1 MNPPI
6 ETLNRFGENALQFA
20 WPMFWQSS
28 VLIAVLFAIDF
39 ALRRRVRAAV
49 RYALWLVL
57 LVKLLL
63 PPSLALPTSA
73 AWWLFPAV
81 TTPARPHV
89 TKFVVN
95 YGADT
100 APSLPLQPI
109 PAFTPPPRPPMSAVA
124 WIILAWSAISVCLLV
139 WLAARWRQVICDVK
153 RATPAPA
160 WLNELF
166 DEAKDSSGLRRNV
179 RLRLT
184 DQAMSPAVCGLF
196 RPVILLPQSLVQKL
210 PPAQLR
216 AVLLHE
222 LTHLRRGDVWINCA
236 QALVQ
241 IVYWWHPLLWLA
253 NARTRSVREEA
264 VDDAVMLALRDDAE
278 AYAPT
283 LLEVAKLAFHR
294 PLASLG
300 LVGIL
305 ESRSA
310 LRQRIERLVN
320 FHAPRKAGLTF
331 VSLCGVCIFSAVAL
345 PMGKAAVSAGNQ
357 PVSQVDASDQ
367 NLTVKVNPEVF
378 IKNVKAEAATYMHA
392 PTDDYT
398 DILLDILRGEGVDC
412 VPPHGLAFNTKTGEI
427 TTQNTPEALEIFR
440 QVIEQLN
447 RPDGKCALP
456 MGFSSFHRK
465 SVVITGQF
473 YKMRTADFDN
483 LVQGLDTH
491 NNKHGGVPWWSVS
504 PDYFNSFNEHVKSLG
519 LSPFQRPRVQTSHG
533 VPAQLYCGTETN
545 GIDLSCLPFVTV
557 DGTNGAVDLAVRVN
571 TKGWFTD
578 NPAGDW
584 PTFVGTNSYAISA
597 RAWAEDH
604 GGIVLR
610 VENPSSSEVNNLVVV
625 LGVQIVTNNPPPV
638 KTSERL
644 EAIVDRSHKDT
655 AADLGKTRA
664 VPETSRNASPQVFSG
679 ITNKPASSADVS
691 TNLDTRTFMVN
702 LNSGLANLRKKTG
715 FTEFSTPDEYLR
727 GFSKLLAT
735 SGTTLPPTSIWLKE
749 NGLLLVR
756 GTPQELDAVGQTVS
770 ELNGF
775 PARKPRGLANSG
787 TIIDNTISTTT
798 ETGNPTDLFTRT
810 FKVDPIT
817 FYQGLKSV
825 TAQSF
830 GSTNISLVAKQLFT
844 ALGLNLDPPKSVFF
858 NDRLGVLFVHATEQD
873 LDTIGKAIQALITP
887 AAQIHIKARFIEA
900 PTEMVKSLS
909 GTFVPADITNAAGIL
924 TGPNF
929 RLVLHNLEQSK
940 GTETLAEPEVT
951 TVSDRQTQMRA
962 TEIIS
967 VINGINPQARRPPG
981 VSATNVM
988 QIMQI
993 ETGPVLDV
1001 IPHLMGDGCTLD
1013 LNVTAGVTEFTGYDE
1028 RGKTNIAIV
1037 YVDGRKQQV
1046 NIPIPQITTRELKTN
1061 LRVRD
1066 GQTILLSGVSHE
1078 TLVQHKEQVPGSG
1091 SRPTG
1096 ESRFREQTTRIVKKQ
1111 LLVLITATLI
1121 DPAGNRIHGDD
1132 EMSPART
1139 GIPPQNS
1146 P

>member
-1 MNPPI
+1 M
-6 ETLNRFGENALQFA
+6 
-20 WPMFWQSS
+20 
-28 VLIAVLFAIDF
+28 
-39 ALRRRVRAAV
+39 
-49 RYALWLVL
+49 
-57 LVKLLL
+57 
-63 PPSLALPTSA
+63 
-73 AWWLFPAV
+73 
-81 TTPARPHV
+81 
-89 TKFVVN
+89 
-95 YGADT
+95 
-100 APSLPLQPI
+100 
-109 PAFTPPPRPPMSAVA
+109 
-124 WIILAWSAISVCLLV
+124 
-139 WLAARWRQVICDVK
+139 
-153 RATPAPA
+153 
-160 WLNELF
+160 
-166 DEAKDSSGLRRNV
+166 
-179 RLRLT
+179 
-184 DQAMSPAVCGLF
+184 
-196 RPVILLPQSLVQKL
+196 
-210 PPAQLR
+210 
-216 AVLLHE
+216 
-222 LTHLRRGDVWINCA
+222 NCA

-241 IVYWWHPLLWLA
+241 IVYWWHPLLWFA
-253 NARTRSVREEA
+253 NARIRRVREEA

-320 FHAPRKAGLTF
+320 FRAPRKAGLTL
-331 VSLCGVCIFSAVAL
+331 VSLCGICVFSAIAL

-456 MGFSSFHRK
+456 MGFSTFHRK

-504 PDYFNSFNEHVKSLG
+504 PDHFNSFNEHVKSLG

-545 GIDLSCLPFVTV
+545 GIDLSCLPSVTV

-644 EAIVDRSHKDT
+644 EAIVDRAHKDT

-715 FTEFSTPDEYLR
+715 LAESSTSDEYLR
-727 GFSKLLAT
+727 GFSKLLAA

-770 ELNGF
+770 ELNGYL
-775 PARKPRGLANSG
+775 PKEISDKTNVDVNISSGNPVQDARLDYEMGKFDEAESLLTSVLAREPENQAAHYYLNLAKQARYDREAHRHTIDTQGREMPVEKAWEKPVNRGLLPTTNPYATTNIVHTGDGREVIYSKLNRIRFDKVSWPEGLPLSEVLRNLNDQTKLRDPDKKGINFTFHPNAPAASAATASAGSG
-787 TIIDNTISTTT
+787 EAVDAGSINVKLTL
-798 ETGNPTDLFTRT
+798 TDMRLADVLDAIVLAADHPIKYSVLDYGIVFSAKGSDSPPLETRT
-810 FKVDPIT
+810 FNVNPKLFLAALQKQT
-817 FYQGLKSV
+817 GL
-825 TAQSF
+825 Q
-830 GSTNISLVAKQLFT
+830 TNVSAAMKQL
-844 ALGLNLDPPKSVFF
+844 LSIVGVELSPPKSIYY
-858 NDRLGVLFVHATEQD
+858 NENRGVLFVHATPQD
-873 LDTIGKAIQALITP
+873 LDTIEKAVQALITP
-887 AAQIHIKARFIEA
+887 PSQIHIKARFIEVPEDLA
-900 PTEMVKSLS
+900 KYQL
-909 GTFVPADITNAAGIL
+909 GTNLIPAGVTSAAGIL
-924 TGPNF
+924 TDPNF
-929 RLVLHNLEQSK
+929 RLVLHTLEQSK
-940 GTETLAEPEVT
+940 GTETLAEPEAT

-967 VINGINPQARRPPG
+967 VINGINPQARRSPG

-1066 GQTILLSGVSHE
+1066 GQTILLCGVSHE
-1078 TLVQHKEQVPGSG
+1078 TLVQHTVQVPGAG
-1091 SRPTG
+1091 SRPTV
-1096 ESRFREQTTRIVKKQ
+1096 ESHLREQTTRIVKKQ
-1111 LLVLITATLI
+1111 LLVLITATLV

-1139 GIPPQNS
+1139 GIPPQDS